1 MAGKQKKYDR
11 EYKIQAVKLSKE
23 IGGARAAAELGIPV
37 DTLYGWQRAVRE
49 GRLDAGVGIRTPQES
64 MALGEEVT
72 ALRKQVRELE
82 KENRRLKEENE
93 FLEEASAFF
102 AASRRKSAKG
112 RECVQRHL
120 WVQANVSGAAAL
132 AAVRGTYHQR
142 TDGLSTP
149 I

>member
-23 IGGARAAAELGIPV
+23 IGGAKAAAELGIPV
-37 DTLYGWQRAVRE
+37 DTLYGWQRAARE
-49 GRLDAGVGIRTPQES
+49 GRLEVGAGMRTPQES
-64 MALGEEVT
+64 IALGEEVT
-72 ALRKQVRELE
+72 ALRKQMRELE

-112 RECVQRHL
+112 RE
-120 WVQANVSGAAAL
+120 
-132 AAVRGTYHQR
+132 
-142 TDGLSTP
+142 
-149 I
+149 